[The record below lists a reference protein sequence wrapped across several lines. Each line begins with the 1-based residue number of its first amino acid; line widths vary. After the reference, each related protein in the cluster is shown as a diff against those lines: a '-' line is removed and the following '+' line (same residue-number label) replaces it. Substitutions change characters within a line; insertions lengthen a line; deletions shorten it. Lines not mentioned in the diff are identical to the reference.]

1 LKRSNIDACYFSAV
15 ATSAPRSG
23 EAAREAWGLIWKI
36 FLEDKPRRWA
46 ILSELGLSLQQAM
59 ALGHLEPGV
68 PVPMSALAE
77 AMHCDNSNITGIVD
91 RLEAAGLAERRP
103 SERDRRVKAVVLTPK
118 GETTK
123 IEVERRVGSPPP
135 RLAALPLA
143 DLVALRDILARAL
156 DGAAGER

>member
-1 LKRSNIDACYFSAV
+1 LRRSNIEACYFSAV
-15 ATSAPRSG
+15 GISPPRSA

-46 ILSELGLSLQQAM
+46 ILSELGLSMQQAM
-59 ALGHLEPGV
+59 ALGHLEPRV

-103 SERDRRVKAVVLTPK
+103 SERDRRVKAVVLTAK
-118 GETTK
+118 GETMK
-123 IEVERRVGSPPP
+123 IEVERRAGSPPP
-135 RLAALPLA
+135 PLAALPI
-143 DLVALRDILARAL
+143 DDIVALRDILARAL
-156 DGAAGER
+156 DR